1 MDGVTARRPPEHQS
15 RMAEEQSDRTA
26 QRAGTEA
33 KSYFW
38 CCYLLFVAASM
49 HLKGISVAS
58 LLLLLLFLLL
68 LLQPQSDFS
77 PPLTSKAFRLDC
89 KGTKR
94 VT

>member
-1 MDGVTARRPPEHQS
+1 MDGVTARRPPES
-15 RMAEEQSDRTA
+15 RMVQEQSDRT
-26 QRAGTEA
+26 AGTEA

-58 LLLLLLFLLL
+58 LLLLLLLL